1 VLPPGLEDYE
11 FVRDTGLLKELQDRG
26 DLIGAD
32 AIDRGILAEEAP
44 DACYVLAHPRLTV
57 VSFPY
62 EWSFPAL
69 RDAAVLQLNV
79 HLAALER
86 GVTLSDASA
95 YNIQFE
101 GPRPVFIDYLSF
113 GRYREGEFWNGHRQ
127 FCEQF
132 LNPLLLTSLTGVP
145 FQAWYRGNLNGI
157 SPVDLARL
165 LPMSRRVS
173 WRVFMHVTMQGR
185 LQTPKVADEAARVS
199 RMKLPLDGY
208 KRMLTSLR
216 DWISGLTPSKHRTTQ
231 WQGYATDNSYSEGD
245 AQRKKAFVAEFV
257 TAVQP
262 QLLLDIGCNTGEYS
276 EVAVRAGARSVVGLE
291 ADHGALD
298 AAYERA
304 RARNLP
310 VLPLFSDALN
320 PTPAQGWAGRERP
333 GLMERLHA
341 DAVMALAFIHHIAIA
356 NNVPLREVVD
366 WIMDFGQAGVIEFVP
381 KSDPMV
387 KRLLQLRRDIFEDY
401 TEDAFLAHVK
411 RRAEVVAT
419 LRLEQSD
426 RLLVWYRR

>member
-1 VLPPGLEDYE
+1 VLPHGREDYE
-11 FVRDTGLLKELQDRG
+11 FVRDTGLLQELQDRG
-26 DLIGAD
+26 DLIRAEPV
-32 AIDRGILAEEAP
+32 DRDILAAEAP
-44 DACYVLAHPRLTV
+44 DACYVLAHPRLGV

-69 RDAAVLQLNV
+69 KDAALLQLNV

-101 GPRPVFIDYLSF
+101 GPRAVFIDYLSF

-145 FQAWYRGNLNGI
+145 FQAWYRGNLHGI
-157 SPVDLARL
+157 SPVELAPL
-165 LPMSRRVS
+165 LPMRRRLS
-173 WRVFMHVTMQGR
+173 WRVFMHVVLQSR
-185 LQTPKVADEAARVS
+185 LQTPKVADEATRVS
-199 RMKLPLDGY
+199 RMKLPLEGY

-216 DWISGLTPSKHRTTQ
+216 DWISGLTPSRHRTTQ
-231 WQGYATDNSYSEGD
+231 WEGYATDNTYSEGD
-245 AQRKKAFVAEFV
+245 ARRKQAFVAEFV
-257 TAVQP
+257 AGVQP
-262 QLLLDIGCNTGEYS
+262 RLLLDLGCNTGEYS
-276 EVAVRAGARSVVGLE
+276 AVAVRAGARSVVGLE

-298 AAYERA
+298 AAYHRA
-304 RARNLP
+304 RAGGLP
-310 VLPLFSDALN
+310 VLPLYCDALN
-320 PTPAQGWAGRERP
+320 PSPSQGWAGRERP
-333 GLMERLHA
+333 GLTERLHA
-341 DAVMALAFIHHIAIA
+341 DAVLALALIHHMAIA
-356 NNVPLREVVD
+356 HNVPLGQVVD
-366 WIMDFGQAGVIEFVP
+366 WIIDFASAGVIEFVP
-381 KSDPMV
+381 KSDPMAQ
-387 KRLLQLRRDIFEDY
+387 RLLQLRRDIFADY
-401 TEDAFLAHVK
+401 VEDAFLAHVK